1 MERIRNASKTRR
13 VFFIAVPGRPDRE
26 HSVPRHWRY
35 NPGSDQGIGLGTEK
49 MSVVSYEVRPLFV
62 EPFFRANI
70 AGAIR
75 PAQIEFIQRLKMV
88 NNMEN
93 LISENLYLFEEP
105 ELKSIKDAV
114 QEVLDIYA
122 REVMCIPQRLYV
134 TQSWSLTNNPNVGMH
149 GHSHSNSVLSGSL
162 YYCELPEPAA
172 NMIFTRH
179 VSYQQID
186 LAPSRNGRNVYN
198 TPINRVLPRQNDVI
212 LFSSR
217 LTHMVEPNV
226 SNQPRHAIAFNT
238 FVKGKLGVYRDVS
251 ELEL

>member
-1 MERIRNASKTRR
+1 MT
-13 VFFIAVPGRPDRE
+13 
-26 HSVPRHWRY
+26 
-35 NPGSDQGIGLGTEK
+35 
-49 MSVVSYEVRPLFV
+49 VVSHEVHPLFA

-70 AGAIR
+70 AGAIT
-75 PAQIEFIQRLKMV
+75 PKQIEYIKSLKMV
-88 NNMEN
+88 QNMEN
-93 LISENLYLFEEP
+93 QISENLYIFEEP

-134 TQSWSLTNNPNVGMH
+134 TQSWSLICNTNIGMH

-162 YYCELPEPAA
+162 YYCELPNPPGA
-172 NMIFTRH
+172 MVFTRH

-186 LAPSRNGRNVYN
+186 LPPDNAKRNIYN
-198 TPINRVLPRQNDVI
+198 SPINRVIPKTNDVF

-217 LTHMVEPNV
+217 LTHLVEQNV
-226 SNQPRHAIAFNT
+226 SPQRRHSIAFNT
-238 FVKGKLGVYRDVS
+238 FVRGKLGNYRAVT

>member
-1 MERIRNASKTRR
+1 MPAI
-13 VFFIAVPGRPDRE
+13 
-26 HSVPRHWRY
+26 
-35 NPGSDQGIGLGTEK
+35 
-49 MSVVSYEVRPLFV
+49 SYEVRPLFV
-62 EPFFRANI
+62 EPFLRGNI
-70 AGAIR
+70 AGAIS
-75 PAQIEFIQRLKMV
+75 PQQIEYIQKLRMV

-93 LISENLYLFEEP
+93 LISENLYIFEEP

-122 REVMCIPQRLYV
+122 QEVMGISQRLYV
-134 TQSWSLTNNPNVGMH
+134 TQSWSLTNSQNVGMH

-179 VSYQQID
+179 VTYQQID
-186 LAPSRNGRNVYN
+186 LAPDRNKRNVYN
-198 TPINRVLPRQNDVI
+198 TPVHGVTPKQNDVI

-217 LTHMVEPNV
+217 LTHMVEPNP

-251 ELEL
+251 ELML